1 MLSERNCGRAG
12 EAPAV
17 AALLVAADE
26 RGEKGELIAA
36 VDAAEERGDS
46 IVAVAVAE
54 RMCDDDAEE
63 DDERGGVEETEE
75 ATTGGAASGVVPKER
90 LPRTKLSRPSA
101 SVFSSVFSRKLSKL
115 ASCAEDAEARTEAD
129 AAEDEDAVGA
139 ATLWPLL
146 LPPAR
151 SRAIAA
157 DDGRLLP
164 LRLLF
169 ERDMATVCKARGT
182 AQWRTKHA
190 RGCSWR
196 AFDAHAQKKRVSFA
210 EP

>member
-1 MLSERNCGRAG
+1 MLRERNCGRAG

-17 AALLVAADE
+17 AALAVAADE
-26 RGEKGELIAA
+26 RGEKGELLGAA
-36 VDAAEERGDS
+36 AAEADDEERGDS

-54 RMCDDDAEE
+54 RMCDEDDDDAEE
-63 DDERGGVEETEE
+63 DEERSGVEEAAE
-75 ATTGGAASGVVPKER
+75 AAAGGATSGVVPKER

-129 AAEDEDAVGA
+129 AAEDEDEVGA
-139 ATLWPLL
+139 TALWPLL

-151 SRAIAA
+151 SRATPA

-164 LRLLF
+164 LRLPF
-169 ERDMATVCKARGT
+169 ERDMAAT
-182 AQWRTKHA
+182 AGAAQQRTKHA
-190 RGCSWR
+190 RMRLENVWCTY
-196 AFDAHAQKKRVSFA
+196 QKYK
-210 EP
+210 